1 MGTRNNHQMSYLK
14 INMELCKGC
23 GMCARD
29 CIAQCLKVENHKI
42 TIVEEEA
49 SNCFK
54 CGHCSSI
61 CKSKAITLFEKP
73 LEKVPEGHKDVIDA
87 IKTRKSTRSFKGPIP
102 KEELTEL
109 INLTRFSPSAKNW
122 RLIKYLV
129 INEPKLTK
137 VIKKI
142 NEVALQI
149 PEIVN
154 IFGNFLSSTRC
165 YCFVED
171 TQNVW
176 ANDDGTI
183 ALTRLA
189 ATNKMYG
196 SLWCGLLK
204 FMFLFDEKESGWMFS
219 FGCSFIPRHQS
230 STKRGCLN
238 HLFRVSRVLSLF
250 VG

>member
-1 MGTRNNHQMSYLK
+1 MSCLK
-14 INMELCKGC
+14 INTELCRGC

-73 LEKVPEGHKDVIDA
+73 LENVPEGHKDVIDA
-87 IKTRKSTRSFKGPIP
+87 IKTRRSTRSFKGPIP

-122 RLIKYLV
+122 RPIKYL
-129 INEPKLTK
+129 
-137 VIKKI
+137 
-142 NEVALQI
+142 I

-154 IFGNFLSSTRC
+154 IFGNFLSVDLIVRKAPHVVIAYVDDS
-165 YCFVED
+165 
-171 TQNVW
+171 QNVW

-183 ALTRLA
+183 ALTQLELA
-189 ATNKMYG
+189 ATNKGYG

-204 FMFLFDEKESGWMFS
+204 FMFS
-219 FGCSFIPRHQS
+219 FNECLDIVGL
-230 STKRGCLN
+230 KGKKVVGCLAMGVPLY
-238 HLFRVSRVLSLF
+238 HYTSQVPREDVPIIFLE
-250 VG
+250 